1 MLLQH
6 FLQLLTLPEQA
17 AQLAYMMDNRL
28 KDTAEEVDKERALKD
43 ITMAIAK
50 EKATTAENVEAR
62 VRGAKEA

>member
-1 MLLQH
+1 M
-6 FLQLLTLPEQA
+6 
-17 AQLAYMMDNRL
+17 AYMMDNRL

-62 VRGAKEA
+62 VWGAKEA

>member
-28 KDTAEEVDKERALKD
+28 KDTAEEVDEERALKD
-43 ITMAIAK
+43 ITMVIAK

>member
-43 ITMAIAK
+43 ITMVIAK